1 MIMNESEQTHI
12 LQTQLE
18 RYAAQDLYPFHMPGH
33 KRRMSPAPGLP
44 FAWDVTEVPGTDDL
58 HDASGILLD
67 AMQRSASLW
76 GADRTWY
83 LVNGSTCGLLAAI
96 RALAKPGSEILCARN
111 CHKAVFHAI
120 ELAGCRVRWIMPAV
134 DEDWG
139 ICTGIT
145 AEQVRKMLRR
155 NPDVKALIQPV
166 LQYKD
171 PVEVSKVS
179 EAPNSESPATSEAA
193 SAVSAAPTSNT
204 ASTVSSSSNIGLI
217 IGIVI
222 GVILLLIVIVVLI
235 LVLRKKK

>member
-1 MIMNESEQTHI
+1 MTSVVIGNNVISVWD
-12 LQTQLE
+12 
-18 RYAAQDLYPFHMPGH
+18 YAFDGCTNLT
-33 KRRMSPAPGLP
+33 
-44 FAWDVTEVPGTDDL
+44 DVTLGNGLENFGAHPFNKIEKLKTVTYYGTPESFSKISMGD
-58 HDASGILLD
+58 
-67 AMQRSASLW
+67 
-76 GADRTWY
+76 
-83 LVNGSTCGLLAAI
+83 
-96 RALAKPGSEILCARN
+96 
-111 CHKAVFHAI
+111 
-120 ELAGCRVRWIMPAV
+120 
-134 DEDWG
+134 
-139 ICTGIT
+139 
-145 AEQVRKMLRR
+145 
-155 NPDVKALIQPV
+155 DVKALIQPV